1 MKKFEEL
8 GLLVQDLQEDAD
20 KFYNKGN
27 KAAGTDGIP
36 PGLIKVLPDEW
47 LILIT
52 FIFNQIFSATYPSSW
67 SQLKIFTIFKKGQ
80 RSDSQN
86 YRGIS
91 IVSAIPKIYDMVLNN
106 RFAMWYAPSIEQ
118 AGGQ

>member
-1 MKKFEEL
+1 MPDTVERCINKL
-8 GLLVQDLQEDAD
+8 
-20 KFYNKGN
+20 KGN

-36 PGLIKVLPDEW
+36 PGLIKVLPDKW

-80 RSDSQN
+80 RSNPQN

-91 IVSAIPKIYDMVLNN
+91 IVSAIPKNL
-106 RFAMWYAPSIEQ
+106 
-118 AGGQ
+118 